1 MKASA
6 KIAAFG
12 LVAMGAL
19 FSTGCTTL
27 DNLHS
32 SAVADRA
39 ANPEKYQEIPVV
51 RTAQTTPGQDGPF
64 YQDSCAFGCPANKA
78 EQPKLVTGQ

>member
-19 FSTGCTTL
+19 FNTGCTTL
-27 DNLHS
+27 DNLHA

-39 ANPEKYQEIPVV
+39 ANPEKYQEIPAV
-51 RTAQTTPGQDGPF
+51 RTAQISPNQDGPI
-64 YQDSCAFGCPANKA
+64 YQDSCAFGCPASKS
-78 EQPKLVTGQ
+78 EQAKLVTEQ